1 MAPAAGEKPD
11 LHWPETRSMVRVH
24 EAEINGKPG
33 AVCIDDAG
41 EVVFHSNN
49 RSAVW
54 FWVVQNDLEAVQLH

>member
-1 MAPAAGEKPD
+1 MAPAEGEKPD

-54 FWVVQNDLEAVQLH
+54 FWVVQNDLKAVELH